1 MDDVAGY
8 VQSARLA
15 GFDAIRMISLKN
27 FSYTYPSAEQPAL
40 RDLSLE
46 IPEGQFCG
54 VVGPNGAGKSTLC
67 FALSGFVP
75 QFFRGKTGGSLRMA
89 SQDVLRTPLGELAGQ
104 VGLVFQNPFNQIS
117 GARFSVRDEIAFGLE
132 NLGLPREEI
141 VRRVDGV
148 LKDLDLIELAE
159 RSPFALS
166 GGQQQRVAIASIL
179 AMQPRVLVLDEPTS
193 QLDPKSTEEIFK
205 ILNII
210 AERKVATVV
219 LVEHKLEWIA
229 TFAERVIVMDAGQ
242 LVLDGA
248 PKEVLV
254 SQELVR
260 LGVSRTQYTEAA
272 LLTSKNKR
280 DKPVTLDEA
289 RRFFT

>member
-1 MDDVAGY
+1 
-8 VQSARLA
+8 
-15 GFDAIRMISLKN
+15 MIALQN
-27 FSYTYPSAEQPAL
+27 FSYTYPGAEQPAL
-40 RDLSLE
+40 RDLTLE

-54 VVGPNGAGKSTLC
+54 VVGANGAGKSTLC

-75 QFFRGKTGGSLRMA
+75 QFFRGETSGSLHVTGK
-89 SQDVLRTPLGELAGQ
+89 DVLTTPLGELAGQ

-132 NLGLPREEI
+132 NLGLPRDEI
-141 VRRVDGV
+141 IRRVDGI
-148 LKDLDLIELAE
+148 LKDLDLLELAE
-159 RSPFALS
+159 RSPFELS
-166 GGQQQRVAIASIL
+166 GGQQQRVAIASVL
-179 AMQPRVLVLDEPTS
+179 AMQPKVLVLDEPTS

-229 TFAERVIVMDAGQ
+229 TFAERVLVMDAGR

-248 PKEVLV
+248 PRDVLV
-254 SQELVR
+254 SPELVK
-260 LGVSRTQYTEAA
+260 LGVGRTQYTEAA
-272 LLTSKNKR
+272 LLAKQGKR
-280 DKPVTLDEA
+280 TPVTLDEA
-289 RRFFT
+289 QAFFK